1 MALVN
6 EGYLHYRERKKFL
19 KILLLRHVWSDFEMI
34 SQKGSLDDPF
44 QKFLAKFLS
53 FKKHGSGEWGL
64 LAVWPWRNSLKFLFS
79 EIVGVRFW
87 NNFTET
93 FVGWPFSKC
102 VCKTFI
108 HQETWLW
115 WLGLLTP
122 YRHEEIIKKS
132 NRWSDFKIISQICSL
147 DDPFENFF
155 PKFWYLKKHGCD
167 EGGYLHYM
175 EMKKKI
181 LFL

>member
-6 EGYLHYRERKKFL
+6 EGYLHYREMTKFL
-19 KILLLRHVWSDFEMI
+19 KILLLRHIWSDFEMI
-34 SQKGSLDDPF
+34 SQKDSLDDPF
-44 QKFLAKFLS
+44 QKLLAKFLS

-79 EIVGVRFW
+79 EIVGQIVRWMTLFKICLQ
-87 NNFTET
+87 NFYSSRNMAL
-93 FVGWPFSKC
+93 V
-102 VCKTFI
+102 I
-108 HQETWLW
+108 
-115 WLGLLTP
+115 GLLTP

-181 LFL
+181 LLLWNR